1 MGEQYDLDIKYA
13 ISAMPFDHLSML
25 KLFRYYLNTLGPTM
39 LYRDSNDGYG
49 YICFVQ
55 L

>member
-1 MGEQYDLDIKYA
+1 MGEQCDLDIKYSM
-13 ISAMPFDHLSML
+13 SAMPFDHLSML
-25 KLFRYYLNTLGPTM
+25 KLFHNYLNTPGPTM

-49 YICFVQ
+49 KICFVQ